1 MGDYQVQDAR
11 TDSLIFSLNFFICA
25 LCPSMCY
32 RGLLL
37 SLAVSMVFILL
48 LRFTARLLLWTTII
62 TVILLLAYG
71 VCSQG
76 FTLF

>member
-1 MGDYQVQDAR
+1 MGDYQVQDAH
-11 TDSLIFSLNFFICA
+11 TDSLIFSLDVFICA
-25 LCPSMCY
+25 LCLSMCY

-48 LRFTARLLLWTTII
+48 LRFTAGLLLWTTII